1 MSAGEDP
8 RVTASRRAVHRAT
21 LNLLSADGIAG
32 VTVDRLAEVS
42 GVSRS
47 TIYRRWP
54 DLSALVI
61 SAFDDAVHE
70 QVHTEHVHTGPAPA
84 GRAAPALLVYLRDY
98 ARRLNDATYTTVL
111 VTITEWAWRDPAF
124 ARKHAR
130 SFDPSRSLAMRI
142 VRTGRDAGTFRSDLP
157 VDQAVEDI
165 VAPFFYRRVVQR
177 RSISD
182 AEVRR
187 LYDRLMRQFAP

>member
-1 MSAGEDP
+1 MSAGDEDP
-8 RVTASRRAVHRAT
+8 RVTANRRAVHRAT
-21 LNLLSADGIAG
+21 LDLLSADGIAG

-54 DLSALVI
+54 DLPALVI
-61 SAFDDAVHE
+61 AAFDDAVHE
-70 QVHTEHVHTGPAPA
+70 QMNAHRAPR
-84 GRAAPALLVYLRDY
+84 GGTVPALLAYLRDY
-98 ARRLNDATYTTVL
+98 ARRLNDPTYTTVL
-111 VTITEWAWRDPAF
+111 VTITEWAWRDPVI

-130 SFDPSRSLAMRI
+130 SFDQSRSLAMRI
-142 VRTGRDAGTFRSDLP
+142 VRAGQAAGTFRRDLP

-187 LYDRLMRQFAP
+187 LHQRLMREFAP

>member
-1 MSAGEDP
+1 VSATDEDP
-8 RVTASRRAVHRAT
+8 RVTANRQAVHRAT
-21 LNLLSADGIAG
+21 LDLLSAEGISG

-61 SAFDDAVHE
+61 AAFDDAVHE
-70 QVHTEHVHTGPAPA
+70 QADAE
-84 GRAAPALLVYLRDY
+84 RASSGGTAPALLAYLRDY
-98 ARRLNDATYTTVL
+98 ARRLNDPTYTTVL

-130 SFDPSRSLAMRI
+130 SFDQSRSRAMRL
-142 VRTGRDAGTFRSDLP
+142 VRAGRAGRAAGVFRGDLP
-157 VDQAVEDI
+157 VEQAVEDI

-177 RSISD
+177 HTISD

-187 LYDRLMRQFAP
+187 LHERLVRQFGP

>member
-1 MSAGEDP
+1 MNVQGEDP
-8 RVTASRRAVHRAT
+8 RVTANRRAVHRAT
-21 LNLLSADGIAG
+21 LELLTADGIAG

-54 DLSALVI
+54 DLLALVI
-61 SAFDDAVHE
+61 AAFDDAVHE
-70 QVHTEHVHTGPAPA
+70 QVASVRTPSA
-84 GRAAPALLVYLRDY
+84 GAATALLAYLQDY
-98 ARRLNDATYTTVL
+98 ARRLNDPTYTTVL

-130 SFDPSRSLAMRI
+130 SFDTSRSLAMRI
-142 VRTGRDAGTFRSDLP
+142 VRAGRAAGTFRHDLP

-187 LYDRLMRQFAP
+187 LHQRLMQEFAP